1 MKDRKVHR
9 GWPGSAAVIGAG
21 TMGLGVAE
29 SFAGAGISVRLAD
42 ATPELTRQAKE
53 QLVKRTRGHAKRA

>member
-1 MKDRKVHR
+1 MKDRRVHR

-29 SFAGAGISVRLAD
+29 SFAAAGISVHLAD
-42 ATPELTRQAKE
+42 ATADLTWQAKE
-53 QLVKRTRGHAKRA
+53 QLVERARGMRRRA